1 MATKKTTKNT
11 SLIGIGPILAG
22 GAIGLWCGAAGLAGE
37 GQLFSWDL
45 ALVCAGLALFS
56 AGIVLC
62 MKTRSVS
69 GSLLYH
75 IANIAW
81 MLAIVAFVH
90 GEGSGGRILGQG
102 AVCLLAAVYGVS
114 ALVAWYHQQKAVVGS
129 VASVGEA
136 VAGR

>member
-1 MATKKTTKNT
+1 MITKKTTKNT

-22 GAIGLWCGAAGLAGE
+22 GAIGLWCGVAGLASDGL
-37 GQLFSWDL
+37 LFSWDL
-45 ALVCAGLALFS
+45 ALALAGLALFS
-56 AGIVLC
+56 AGVVLC
-62 MKTRSVS
+62 MKTWSVS

-114 ALVAWYHQQKAVVGS
+114 ALIAWHHQQKAVAGS
-129 VASVGEA
+129 VASAGEA
-136 VAGR
+136 AAR